1 MIDLLGRAGNLS
13 KAMNMINKS
22 PLSESPLLWR
32 TFVNVCKLCSDLQCG
47 MWASRKLLDLAPN
60 EASSYILVSNMYAEG
75 GMLEEAAKIRTAMN
89 DLKLFK
95 ETGSSWIEI
104 DNEVHYFIASDK
116 NHPQSREI
124 YANLDLL

>member
-32 TFVNVCKLCSDLQCG
+32 TFVNGCKLCGDLQLG
-47 MWASRKLLDLAPN
+47 KWASRKLLDLAFD
-60 EASSYILVSNMYAEG
+60 EASSYILVSNMYDEG
-75 GMLEEAAKIRTAMN
+75 
-89 DLKLFK
+89 
-95 ETGSSWIEI
+95 GSSWIEI
-104 DNEVHYFIASDK
+104 DNEVHYFIANDK
-116 NHPQSREI
+116 DHPQSREI